1 MLIFQGPSQCMYK
14 VWMMNSKKYT
24 QSGANNPNIFSQF
37 LLHSTTISY
46 KYHVDSTLLGVGSS
60 VHKHSQRNSISI
72 YTLPLYHNILSPY
85 TCIQIDEDP
94 MYTYNMGRS
103 IQYEVSLRFLV
114 TLPGKR
120 LRFSAYNLLNE
131 SFNSRLI

>member
-1 MLIFQGPSQCMYK
+1 MEPCKQLWVVVCWYFK
-14 VWMMNSKKYT
+14 VHLNVCTKFEWCILRKYT
-24 QSGANNPNIFSQF
+24 QSGANYPNIFSQF

-72 YTLPLYHNILSPY
+72 YTLSLYHNILSPY
-85 TCIQIDEDP
+85 TSIQIDDDLCILIQW
-94 MYTYNMGRS
+94 GGLSS
-103 IQYEVSLRFLV
+103 IEVSLRLLV

-120 LRFSAYNLLNE
+120 LRFSA
-131 SFNSRLI
+131 